1 MLTIGIAVA
10 VVAFVIA
17 DIIAVQGFDFT
28 AFNNS
33 RASNLFT
40 VAIVHPGS
48 AGVNVQREAARG
60 KGLRSC
66 HYENMPAEKL
76 PVIFQGRFL
85 PA

>member
-33 RASNLFT
+33 RAFPLYT
-40 VAIVHPGS
+40 KAIERPES
-48 AGVNVQREAARG
+48 AVSALKVRRARG
-60 KGLRSC
+60 KGLRASSFNK
-66 HYENMPAEKL
+66 Y
-76 PVIFQGRFL
+76 FL
-85 PA
+85 